1 MKDKLNKYVL
11 VFLTVDGFHY
21 WKNAPESSSYLKQ
34 AHRHK
39 FFIRTWFKVQ
49 SNDREVEFFA
59 KQKEIEELLLTTFG
73 FPCNFEHRSCEDIAT
88 FIIKN
93 TNSAKVEVLE
103 DGFYGAI
110 IEDDSQ

>member
-1 MKDKLNKYVL
+1 MKGKMNKYVL

-34 AHRHK
+34 THRHK
-39 FFIRTWFKVQ
+39 FFIRSWFKVQ

-73 FPCNFEHRSCEDIAT
+73 SPCDFEYRSCEDIAT
-88 FIIKN
+88 FIIEN
-93 TNSAKVEVLE
+93 TNSARVEVLE